1 MAIIE
6 STKKIIR
13 GLSTDQKPTTDLL
26 LDTEFTESDTGNRFR
41 WNGADWAANAGG
53 EQGPQGIQGE
63 QGPPGTDGAQGIQ
76 GIPGAD
82 GPQGIQGIQGPQG
95 EQGPPGDVSGA
106 WPVGSVF
113 LSVVSTNPA
122 TLLGLG
128 TWTQIAGGKM
138 LVGQTGGDTDFDT
151 AEEIGGAK
159 THTLTVDEIPSHTHD
174 QNAPTSASGA
184 AVRFATDTNAN
195 GSTPSLVTEPTGGGQ
210 AHNNLPPYLVVYIW
224 KRTA

>member
-53 EQGPQGIQGE
+53 EQ
-63 QGPPGTDGAQGIQ
+63 
-76 GIPGAD
+76 

>member
-1 MAIIE
+1 MRTVVFTHCRYLQDKLMAIIE

-159 THTLTVDEIPSHTHD
+159 SHTLTVDEIPSPTHD
-174 QNAPTSASGA
+174 P
-184 AVRFATDTNAN
+184 
-195 GSTPSLVTEPTGGGQ
+195 
-210 AHNNLPPYLVVYIW
+210 
-224 KRTA
+224 